1 MNETKT
7 SANVRFDFT
16 GKTALVTGATK
27 GIGRDVA
34 LAFARSGANVCATGR
49 NTGEL
54 AALASEIRE
63 IRVTCHVHRAD
74 LSDRIECD
82 AMARHFLEM
91 TGGID
96 ILINNAGLSFPESV
110 ADLDMD
116 HWDTTLNVNLRA
128 AAIISRVIAPDMA
141 RRGGGC
147 IVNVSSN
154 AGTAGI
160 EEHAAYCASK
170 FGLHG
175 LAKVMALEFGPGNV
189 RVNTVA
195 PTVVLT
201 PMGQQVW
208 GDPEKADPVKKQI
221 PLGRFAWPAEV
232 TNPILFLAS
241 DAASMIHGAV
251 LLIDGGTDARLY

>member
-1 MNETKT
+1 MAYEELK
-7 SANVRFDFT
+7 NVRFDFT
-16 GKTALVTGATK
+16 GKRVLVTGATK

-34 LAFARSGANVCATGR
+34 LAFAQCGADLCVTGR
-49 NTGEL
+49 NDGEL
-54 AALASEIRE
+54 QSLAAEASGVSVLTR
-63 IRVTCHVHRAD
+63 RAD
-74 LSDRIECD
+74 LGDRDDCR
-82 AMARHFLEM
+82 AMAEYFVSES
-91 TGGID
+91 GGID
-96 ILINNAGLSFPESV
+96 ILVNNAGLSFPETIE
-110 ADLDMD
+110 DLDLD

-128 AAIISRVIAPDMA
+128 AAIISKIVAPDME

-154 AGTAGI
+154 AGVAGI

-175 LAKVMALEFGPGNV
+175 LTKVMALEFGPGKI

-208 GDPEKADPVKKQI
+208 GDEDKAAPVKRQI
-221 PLGRFAWPAEV
+221 PMGRFAWPAEV
-232 TNPILFLAS
+232 TNPIMFLAS

>member
-1 MNETKT
+1 MNGMKT
-7 SANVRFDFT
+7 PRNVQFDFT
-16 GKTALVTGATK
+16 GQTVLVTGSTK
-27 GIGRDVA
+27 GIGRDVS
-34 LAFARSGANVCATGR
+34 LAFARCGANVCATGR
-49 NTGEL
+49 NAGEL
-54 AALASEIRE
+54 ETLASEIGAMG
-63 IRVTCHVHRAD
+63 VTCLVHRAD
-74 LSDRIECD
+74 LSDRDECD
-82 AMARHFLEM
+82 AMARHFLKVSE
-91 TGGID
+91 GID
-96 ILINNAGLSFPESV
+96 ILINNAGLSFPETL
-110 ADLDMD
+110 ADLDVD

-128 AAIISRVIAPDMA
+128 AAIVSRVIAQDMVS
-141 RRGGGC
+141 RGGGC

-208 GDPEKADPVKKQI
+208 GDREKADPVMKQI
-221 PLGRFAWPAEV
+221 PLGRFAWPAEI

-251 LLIDGGTDARLY
+251 LLVDGGTDARLY

>member
-1 MNETKT
+1 MTGEG
-7 SANVRFDFT
+7 SQNVHFDFAGRT
-16 GKTALVTGATK
+16 VMVTGASK

-34 LAFARSGANVCATGR
+34 LAFAGCGARVCATAR
-49 NTGEL
+49 NGAELETL
-54 AALASEIRE
+54 AAEIAE
-63 IRVTCHVHRAD
+63 LGSVCLTYRAD
-74 LSDRIECD
+74 LSNRDECE
-82 AMARHFLEM
+82 AVARHFVAE

-96 ILINNAGLSFPESV
+96 ILVNNAGLSFPETLE
-110 ADLDMD
+110 DLDVG

-128 AAIISRVIAPDMA
+128 AAIISKVVGPDMA

-208 GDPEKADPVKKQI
+208 GDPAKADPVKKQI
-221 PLGRFAWPAEV
+221 PLGRFAWPVEI
-232 TNPILFLAS
+232 TYPILFLAS